1 MKNAN
6 IKGFGGFTLIELLVV
21 VLIIGILSSVAL
33 PQYKRTVLKSRAAEA
48 WSNLASIQK
57 AAAEYC
63 LANAVTSH
71 TKFADIRDALSVE
84 ISDSDNFTYSGV
96 LDCNNSKS
104 PIRMIATYS
113 RRDAILELGHNALGQ
128 RVCQGSS
135 CRDLGFS
142 VQGYGGAIAGGQCLC
157 GGSHWNACYYMD

>member
-63 LANAVTSH
+63 LANAVTSY
-71 TKFADIRDALSVE
+71 TEFADIRDALSVE

-113 RRDAILELGHNALGQ
+113 RR
-128 RVCQGSS
+128 
-135 CRDLGFS
+135 
-142 VQGYGGAIAGGQCLC
+142 
-157 GGSHWNACYYMD
+157 CYFGIGT